1 MIIHNKNVFT
11 EIKDCSTL
19 NELYDSREQLS
30 DAVVVLVHGNG
41 MTDEISAE
49 AAEWLMKVPFA
60 VVFAA
65 EKISGFSY
73 EFLSLFDVRLSREKY
88 PASAVKADERYR
100 VLCGDTAYF
109 ALCSGGCA
117 DAPNFV
123 TVLDGEENF
132 SDEASVWT
140 EKICGGKTSAQLKV
154 LVNCLTAVRRSG
166 IDAVLSAE
174 SEGFYELMAQKTEG
188 KSDE

>member
-11 EIKDCSTL
+11 EIKDCRTL
-19 NELYDSREQLS
+19 NELYSSREQLS
-30 DAVVVLVHGNG
+30 DAIVVLVHGDG
-41 MTDEISAE
+41 MADELSAE

-60 VVFAA
+60 VIFAA

-73 EFLSLFDVRLSREKY
+73 EFLSLFDVRLSMENY

-100 VLCGDTAYF
+100 VLCGDTAYY
-109 ALCSGGCA
+109 AVCSGDCA

-123 TVLDGEENF
+123 TVIGGEENF

-140 EKICGGKTSAQLKV
+140 EKICGGKTPTQLKV
-154 LVNCLTAVRRSG
+154 LVNCLTAIRRSG

-174 SEGFYELMAQKTEG
+174 SEGFYELMAQKTED